1 MVGILVAGTVRPEQ
15 YHEKPKL
22 LAAYYTYYSGL
33 PMNGRFENY
42 VRPSADSPRG
52 PTNDGLTLVIAGWPF
67 AEFDE

>member
-1 MVGILVAGTVRPEQ
+1 MVVGADGRHSLVAGAVRPEQ

-33 PMNGRFENY
+33 PMNGRFETY

-52 PTNDGLTLVIAGWPF
+52 PPTTASRS
-67 AEFDE
+67 